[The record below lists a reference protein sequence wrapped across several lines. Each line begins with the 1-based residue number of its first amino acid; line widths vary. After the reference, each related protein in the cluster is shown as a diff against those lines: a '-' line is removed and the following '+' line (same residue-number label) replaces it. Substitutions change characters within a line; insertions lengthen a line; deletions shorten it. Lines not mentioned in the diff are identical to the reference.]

1 MVVLAKNNQRPS
13 RVEPIMDKIF
23 GKGNYIIANG
33 TTKTHYKIPEGKILK
48 EGGLVK
54 HAEARA
60 IQKVKDENGI
70 LKGSREACSHLSCD
84 SCVEIMNLEGV
95 KNITGGIDPKKK
107 GKKGQY
113 ERNYIDNLW
122 TLDD

>member
-33 TTKTHYKIPEGKILK
+33 TTKTHYK
-48 EGGLVK
+48 
-54 HAEARA
+54 
-60 IQKVKDENGI
+60 KDENGI